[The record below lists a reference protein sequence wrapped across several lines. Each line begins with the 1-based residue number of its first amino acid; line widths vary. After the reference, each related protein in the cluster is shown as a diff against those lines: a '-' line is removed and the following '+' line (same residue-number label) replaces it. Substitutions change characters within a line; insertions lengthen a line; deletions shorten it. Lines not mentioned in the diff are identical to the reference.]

1 MDEEFLML
9 CNSLNAAVI
18 EPMMRPENQEDTLR
32 DFGTL
37 GQDIIRRWHI
47 HLKNIN

>member
-1 MDEEFLML
+1 MDVEFLIL